1 MNYINAGIEISRVA
15 LYNVKKEGV
24 MYKTAKK
31 AIIAAVSITVV
42 VIAGLG
48 VLIALGRMST
58 PPWAKAQEGFFS
70 DVCVFS
76 AEDVTVSKVDFD
88 GNSRDMYKLDFT
100 SKYTETNDVSSY
112 GTGIADIYFIC
123 VIEQDSY
130 SYYLESGNYAICTD
144 DPTENNPEFVAFL
157 KDNRWGEPLE
167 EKERQRCPLLPDD
180 GEKDGDKAKAALKKA
195 ETYLEVK
202 GIEKKGELKVSICD
216 DKGRYVVCELDGK
229 TGGARFFKVTVGEN
243 DYGDYLAGRDPD
255 VSAGIEETPFDPHK
269 YECLLEELSE
279 FFV

>member
-1 MNYINAGIEISRVA
+1 MSKV
-15 LYNVKKEGV
+15 
-24 MYKTAKK
+24 AKK
-31 AIIAAVSITVV
+31 AVTVV
-42 VIAGLG
+42 VVIIVVAIAGLG

-76 AEDVTVSKVDFD
+76 AEDVTVSKVDSD

-100 SKYTETNDVSSY
+100 RKYTEANDVSSY

-123 VIEQDSY
+123 VIEQNSY

-144 DPTENNPEFVAFL
+144 DPTEGNPEFAAFL
-157 KDNRWGEPLE
+157 KENRWGEPLE
-167 EKERQRCPLLPDD
+167 DKERQRCPFLPDNGD
-180 GEKDGDKAKAALKKA
+180 KEGDKAKAALKKA
-195 ETYLEVK
+195 ETYLKDK
-202 GIEKKGELKVSICD
+202 GKEKNGELKVSICD

-229 TGGARFFKVTVGEN
+229 TGNARFFEITVSEY
-243 DYGDYLAGRDPD
+243 DYRDYLAGREPD
-255 VSAGIEETPFDPHK
+255 VTSGIEETPFDP
-269 YECLLEELSE
+269 YEYERLLEELSG